1 MQIAQS
7 FQLEAAAQGYKAWI
21 GIPDFWFDT
30 PNPLQLDGHI
40 TSVIDKITANG
51 FTGDNWFI
59 AAHSLGGV
67 MTQHFMQDKGSS
79 SYPASLFKGQILM
92 GSVLRRHHRSI

>member
-40 TSVIDKITANG
+40 MSVIDKITANG

-67 MTQHFMQDKGSS
+67 MT
-79 SYPASLFKGQILM
+79 
-92 GSVLRRHHRSI
+92 